1 MVSYIHFRRKF
12 TPREQKFSSIRE
24 KFKVLY
30 AENGNK
36 EFVKVGSTDMYEV
49 AQSHK
54 DACSI
59 ENIIRRAT
67 NDPSVLRRTVGSYV
81 DLTTAPANMFDAMK
95 VMQDAKETF
104 ENLPQAGKDAYN
116 NSFDDFLGTFK
127 TASGLAKFV
136 AITKKEIEA
145 QEKNNVKKVE
155 VTE

>member
-1 MVSYIHFRRKF
+1 MVNYIHFRPNF
-12 TPREQKFSSIRE
+12 TPKEQKFSSLRE
-24 KFKVLY
+24 KFKVVY

-36 EFVKVGSTDMYEV
+36 EFVKVGSTDIYEV

-81 DLTTAPANMFDAMK
+81 DLTTAPSNMFDAMK

-104 ENLPQAGKDAYN
+104 ENMPQVSKDAYN

-127 TASGLAKFV
+127 TASGLAKFIAV
-136 AITKKEIEA
+136 KKAELA
-145 QEKNNVKKVE
+145 ALEKNNEKKVE

>member
-1 MVSYIHFRRKF
+1 MVNYIHFRPKF
-12 TPREQKFSSIRE
+12 TPKEQKFSSIRE
-24 KFKVLY
+24 KFKVVY

-54 DACSI
+54 DACLI

-67 NDPSVLRRTVGSYV
+67 NDPSVLRRTVGSYF
-81 DLTTAPANMFDAMK
+81 DLTEAPTNMFDAMK

-104 ENLPQAGKDAYN
+104 ENMPQGSKDAYN

-127 TASGLAKFV
+127 TATGLAKFI
-136 AITKKEIEA
+136 A
-145 QEKNNVKKVE
+145 VKKAESAALAKSEEKKVV

>member
-1 MVSYIHFRRKF
+1 MVSYIHFRPIL
-12 TPREQKFSSIRE
+12 TPKEQRFSSLRE
-24 KFKVLY
+24 KFKVVY

-81 DLTTAPANMFDAMK
+81 DLTAAPSNMFDAMK

-104 ENLPQAGKDAYN
+104 ENMPQVSKDAYN

-136 AITKKEIEA
+136 AVKKAEFAA
-145 QEKNNVKKVE
+145 QEKNNENKVE